1 MAGKTDGSE
10 FMNYVTR
17 DEFSARIELIETRI
31 DARIE
36 SMSAKIDGFLV
47 EQAERDKLR
56 LETEA
61 RQESA
66 RQERDNTQEQIQLE
80 RAQYQEKL
88 RLERLQSQ
96 EKLRLAQEQ
105 VHLERDKRY
114 ALLGDRSDSNLHK
127 IEEATRNLKPHYWA
141 ATTVHFLGMVAILVG
156 CFYANQAN
164 VLVTMQ
170 TTLAMIQSVKDGG
183 APTLAAPTAILAE

>member
-10 FMNYVTR
+10 SMNYVTR

-61 RQESA
+61 RQETA
-66 RQERDNTQEQIQLE
+66 RQERDNSQEQI
-80 RAQYQEKL
+80 

-96 EKLRLAQEQ
+96 EKIRLAQEQ

-114 ALLGDRSDSNLHK
+114 ALVGDRSDSNLHK

-141 ATTVHFLGMVAILVG
+141 ATTVHFLAMVAMLVG

-170 TTLAMIQSVKDGG
+170 TTLAMIQSVKEGG
-183 APTLAAPTAILAE
+183 APTLAAPNAILEE